1 MSKTT
6 TSNSTVKR
14 DSGHNGLDGISFIYF
29 DLDDTLIDHKKAQNR
44 ALVDLWTRFAGL
56 QSVQPEVLVSVYAQ
70 INNRLWD
77 VYRNMGIG
85 QNELKRMRFEQT
97 FSELGV
103 RDLDWREADAAYM
116 MYYQRHWD
124 WIDDAREVFVELSKS
139 YPLGILTNGFNDIQ
153 KKKFEHFSLHR
164 HARHLIISEQTGYL
178 KPDSRIFQYAAT
190 KTGLPAEKLLYVGD
204 SHSSDIE
211 GGSRSGW
218 KTAWY
223 AQGKNPAVSTEADLV
238 FIHFSELLKELS

>member
-103 RDLDWREADAAYM
+103 RDLDWRE
-116 MYYQRHWD
+116 
-124 WIDDAREVFVELSKS
+124 
-139 YPLGILTNGFNDIQ
+139 
-153 KKKFEHFSLHR
+153 
-164 HARHLIISEQTGYL
+164 
-178 KPDSRIFQYAAT
+178 
-190 KTGLPAEKLLYVGD
+190 
-204 SHSSDIE
+204 
-211 GGSRSGW
+211 
-218 KTAWY
+218 
-223 AQGKNPAVSTEADLV
+223 
-238 FIHFSELLKELS
+238 ELLIRR